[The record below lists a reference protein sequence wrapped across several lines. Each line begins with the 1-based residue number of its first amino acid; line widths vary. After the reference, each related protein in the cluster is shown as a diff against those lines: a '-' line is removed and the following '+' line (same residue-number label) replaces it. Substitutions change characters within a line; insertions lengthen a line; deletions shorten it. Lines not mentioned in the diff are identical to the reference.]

1 MSPLC
6 RKPGSLWPLC
16 SQCPREGWVP
26 AAQQSQHWL
35 PGQGAQSLRAKLWGK
50 RWTLLGGPEG
60 LGGRGRKLA
69 SAGGGETPH
78 SHGHTGAEDLPLPV
92 DGPLP
97 GQPEP
102 GAAGAGSRAG
112 GLLPAAQC
120 GTPPHRSP
128 EAPRS
133 NLYMVSPHT
142 RGTDVSSHREAMPFC
157 FILAGEGLQ
166 SSGLRGAALPRTRF
180 PEPPTVGHV
189 TRVLLAGPRRRGP
202 SCHIPFA
209 KSP

>member
-50 RWTLLGGPEG
+50 RWALLGGPEG

-120 GTPPHRSP
+120 GTPPTA
-128 EAPRS
+128 APR
-133 NLYMVSPHT
+133 LRDQTCTWFPHT
-142 RGTDVSSHREAMPFC
+142 RGAQMSPLTGRRCHFVSFWQGRAS
-157 FILAGEGLQ
+157 
-166 SSGLRGAALPRTRF
+166 
-180 PEPPTVGHV
+180 
-189 TRVLLAGPRRRGP
+189 RVQGCGGPHCRGP
-202 SCHIPFA
+202 GSR
-209 KSP
+209 SPPLWAT